1 MTIFKVIY
9 IFDRIIRMLT
19 VFIQDLGFLA
29 LAIIQA
35 GAYILE
41 SQCGLE
47 RYLNMYQNCLGEL
60 LEQYKDQVQKIDDYK
75 WTVYTTWNISFEQLS
90 PHAST
95 FLKICAFLHNDY
107 ITEEI
112 FQNAAVNIA
121 TFTSDLPIIIQELD
135 SFNMAKRFLE
145 SFQIAQNKWD
155 IKFLTVIKEICSYSL
170 INFDSVNNVYSIH
183 PLVHAW
189 TLTKVSDIAMT
200 QTCTQFI
207 LGISINWRFNDVED
221 YIFRQKF
228 LPHLDTALA
237 NIRDAVSDAVKILG
251 LSFSLVYS
259 ENGQWT
265 KAEKLCMQVM
275 EIRKK
280 LLGEKHPAT
289 LTGMA
294 NLASTYRNQG
304 RWKEAE
310 ELEVQVMD
318 ITKRVLGAEHPDT
331 LTSMGN
337 LALTYRNQGRW
348 KEAEELEVQVMD
360 IRKRVLGAEHPDT
373 LTSIVNLASTFWNQG
388 RWKEAEELEV
398 QVMDIR
404 KRVLGAEHPS
414 TLTSMGNLASTYS
427 NQGRWKEAEELE
439 VQVMDITKR
448 VLGAE
453 HPDTLTSMANLA
465 STFWN
470 QGRWKEAE
478 ELEVQVME
486 TSLRVLGQ
494 EHPDTLTSMA
504 NLASTFW
511 NQGRWKEAEELDVQV
526 METSLRVLGAEH
538 PSTLT
543 SMNNLAHTYKL
554 VGRSG
559 QAIELMKHVVE
570 LLTKTIGANHPTHTK
585 CNRFVECVDPHWK

>member
-1 MTIFKVIY
+1 MDGSAGPPANMKPVLKSCPAPTGVFTGRQDVLSQMHAYFSSNIGMRHVFVLYGLGGAGKSQIAYKFVDMCTRDTETKQCVMSFHSIGAFNSYVFHLQRFSDIFFVDASTAETITVDLRNIALAKEVGNSDQDALGWLCKQHDEWLLLFNNADDTTLNLQEYFPSGSYGNILITTRNRAIHIHSQGTGSHCEISGMTPNDAKELLLKVAKVKEESRSDNGRLAMTIVKVIY

-60 LEQYKDQVQKIDDYK
+60 LEQYKDQVQKIDGYK

-121 TFTSDLPIIIQELD
+121 TITSDLPIIIQELD

-145 SFQIAQNKWD
+145 SFQIAQDQWD
-155 IKFLTVIKEICSYSL
+155 IKFLAVIKEICSYSL

-237 NIRDAVSDAVKILG
+237 NMRDAVSDAVRILG
-251 LSFSLVYS
+251 MSFFLVYF

-331 LTSMGN
+331 LKSMAN
-337 LALTYRNQGRW
+337 FAL
-348 KEAEELEVQVMD
+348 
-360 IRKRVLGAEHPDT
+360 
-373 LTSIVNLASTFWNQG
+373 TFWNQG
-388 RWKEAEELEV
+388 RWKEAEEL
-398 QVMDIR
+398 
-404 KRVLGAEHPS
+404 
-414 TLTSMGNLASTYS
+414 
-427 NQGRWKEAEELE
+427 
-439 VQVMDITKR
+439 
-448 VLGAE
+448 
-453 HPDTLTSMANLA
+453 
-465 STFWN
+465 F
-470 QGRWKEAE
+470 
-478 ELEVQVME
+478 
-486 TSLRVLGQ
+486 
-494 EHPDTLTSMA
+494 
-504 NLASTFW
+504 
-511 NQGRWKEAEELDVQV
+511 
-526 METSLRVLGAEH
+526 
-538 PSTLT
+538 
-543 SMNNLAHTYKL
+543 
-554 VGRSG
+554 
-559 QAIELMKHVVE
+559 
-570 LLTKTIGANHPTHTK
+570 
-585 CNRFVECVDPHWK
+585 